1 MTDLIHLNWQPVN
14 ELLVKPTGETK
25 NRAFLICPVKDHN
38 FEDWMTVVQRLE
50 QLGWAVHYPPLDT
63 NQDDPVGLRICQD
76 NFAAISRANAIFII
90 WDGIS
95 KGCLF
100 DLGMAFALGKRIIWL
115 ALPDWGEIDGKNW
128 EKIIRAMQDER

>member
-1 MTDLIHLNWQPVN
+1 MTNGNDLKWQRFDDT
-14 ELLVKPTGETK
+14 LAKPASEGK
-25 NRAFLICPVKDHN
+25 NKAFLICPVRGYN
-38 FEDWMTVVQRLE
+38 LADWMVVVQKLE
-50 QLGWAVHYPPLDT
+50 GFGWKVHYPPLDT

-76 NFAAISRANAIFII
+76 NFAAISRANVVFII

-100 DLGMAFALGKRIIWL
+100 DLGMAFALGKRIIWV

-128 EKIIRAMQDER
+128 EKVIRAMQEEQ